1 MNLRTAIV
9 AACVVPLFFAGCE
22 KKKTKEPFALAKLPD
37 LAYPVV
43 LPPAVTSTTPPQPTM
58 SVPAEPKSLPQPVRT
73 KPKPRPQRPA
83 ATAEKGPNQHSG
95 SSTSSASGSSHVGI
109 NSGPDTNSSISA
121 GLPHT
126 DETHHRE
133 TTSELI
139 QQTEDN
145 LRLLT
150 RQLSTDEQN
159 QVEQIRNFL
168 DQARSATSDNDLVR
182 AHNLA
187 LKAHLLSDELLRR

>member
-9 AACVVPLFFAGCE
+9 FACTAPLFLAGCE

-43 LPPAVTSTTPPQPTM
+43 LPPAVTSTTSSQPAA
-58 SVPAEPKSLPQPVRT
+58 SVPAEPKPVPQPVRT
-73 KPKPRPQRPA
+73 KPKPRPQRPTEK
-83 ATAEKGPNQHSG
+83 ATAQRPG
-95 SSTSSASGSSHVGI
+95 SSASSSPGSSRVTI
-109 NSGPDTNSSISA
+109 NSGADSDSSISA

-145 LRLLT
+145 LRMLT
-150 RQLSTDEQN
+150 RQLSSEEQN
-159 QVEQIRNFL
+159 QIEQIRNFL
-168 DQARSATSDNDLVR
+168 DQARSATADNDLVR

>member
-9 AACVVPLFFAGCE
+9 AVCVAPLFIAGCE

-43 LPPAVTSTTPPQPTM
+43 LPPAVTSTTAPEPPV

-73 KPKPRPQRPA
+73 KPKPRTQRPG
-83 ATAEKGPNQHSG
+83 TITDKTTTQHPG
-95 SSTSSASGSSHVGI
+95 SSSPSSRI
-109 NSGPDTNSSISA
+109 NSGSDTNSSISA
-121 GLPHT
+121 SLPHT

-168 DQARSATSDNDLVR
+168 DQARSATADNDLVR

-187 LKAHLLSDELLRR
+187 LKAHLLSDELVRH

>member
-9 AACVVPLFFAGCE
+9 FACTAPLFFAGCE

-43 LPPAVTSTTPPQPTM
+43 LPPAVMSTNPPQPEV
-58 SVPAEPKSLPQPVRT
+58 SVPAEEKSVPQPVRT
-73 KPKPRPQRPA
+73 KPKPRPQRPTPGEK
-83 ATAEKGPNQHSG
+83 ATAQRPSNGSSSG
-95 SSTSSASGSSHVGI
+95 SSRVTI
-109 NSGPDTNSSISA
+109 NSGGDSDSSISA

-145 LRLLT
+145 LRMLT
-150 RQLSTDEQN
+150 RQLSLDEQN
-159 QVEQIRNFL
+159 QVEQVRNFL
-168 DQARSATSDNDLVR
+168 DQARSAIADNDLVR

-187 LKAHLLSDELLRR
+187 LKAHLLSDELIRH

>member
-9 AACVVPLFFAGCE
+9 AVCVAPLLLAGCE

-43 LPPAVTSTTPPQPTM
+43 LPPAVTSTTPPQPAA
-58 SVPAEPKSLPQPVRT
+58 SIPEEPKSVPQPVRT

-83 ATAEKGPNQHSG
+83 TTAEKSNQRPAP
-95 SSTSSASGSSHVGI
+95 STSSAGSSRVTI
-109 NSGPDTNSSISA
+109 NSGADSNSSISA

-133 TTSELI
+133 TTSELM

-150 RQLSTDEQN
+150 RQLSADEQN

-168 DQARSATSDNDLVR
+168 DQARSATADNDLVR

-187 LKAHLLSDELLRR
+187 LKAHLLSDELVRH